1 MKKVCMIFCCIL
13 MLSYGTAAA
22 ENVTLFKDF
31 FYGMSKEDVEKK
43 VILIFSFE

>member
-31 FYGMSKEDVEKK
+31 FMECLKK
-43 VILIFSFE
+43 MLKRK